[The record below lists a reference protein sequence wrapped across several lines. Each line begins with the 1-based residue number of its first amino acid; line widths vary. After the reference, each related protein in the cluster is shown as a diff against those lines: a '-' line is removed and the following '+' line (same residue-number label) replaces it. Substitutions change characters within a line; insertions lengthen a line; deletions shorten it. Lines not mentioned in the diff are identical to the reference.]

1 MTHKKAPLIVGLG
14 GTTQANSSTEKS
26 LRVVLT
32 AAAAKGATTRLIEGP
47 FIARLPIYTP
57 EKSERTSEQREL
69 IEAVREADGL
79 VIATPAYHAGM
90 SGLIKNAIDLL
101 EDLRDDRRP
110 YLDRRAVGCI
120 VTAYGWQGG
129 GTTLSSVR
137 TIVHALRGWPTPY
150 AVTLNTAEPLFD
162 ADGACTDVKAQA
174 QLQLLANQVLEFAIR
189 FAD

>member
-26 LRVVLT
+26 LRVVLA

-57 EKSERTSEQREL
+57 EKNERTPEQREL

-110 YLDRRAVGCI
+110 YLDRR
-120 VTAYGWQGG
+120 
-129 GTTLSSVR
+129 
-137 TIVHALRGWPTPY
+137 
-150 AVTLNTAEPLFD
+150 
-162 ADGACTDVKAQA
+162 DGACTDVKAQA